1 MKTLLLTLCA
11 SAMICAADSSRY
23 REDFHYSYPQTAG
36 GRLSVQNFNGSVEV
50 IGWDQ
55 NTVDI
60 SGTKYAESPQ
70 LLNDLKN
77 ETSSSANMV
86 HLKTTHPDTHHGNIG
101 AKYVIRV
108 PPRTEFG

>member
-11 SAMICAADSSRY
+11 SALVLAADSSRY

-36 GRLSVQNFNGSVEV
+36 GSLSVQNFNGSVEV

-60 SGTKYAESPQ
+60 SGTKYAESRH
-70 LLNDLKN
+70 LLNALKI
-77 ETSSSANMV
+77 EAPSAANMV
-86 HLKTTHPDTHHGNIG
+86 HVKTAHPETPHGHMGPND
-101 AKYVIRV
+101 
-108 PPRTEFG
+108 